1 MNLYTVLIQKDTYS
15 LVPDTVTENEIPIL
29 QELHGA
35 SNVKNAKGNPVDD
48 DGLGSPVKTF
58 EPQDE
63 FARLCNRYGA
73 DVVQQIYGTRGNGLK
88 KTSRRKTATAPTE

>member
-29 QELHGA
+29 QEMHGT
-35 SNVKNAKGNPVDD
+35 SNVKNANGNPVEA
-48 DGLGSPVKTF
+48 DGLGSPVGTY

-73 DVVQQIYGTRGNGLK
+73 EVVQHIYGTRGNGLK
-88 KTSRRKTATAPTE
+88 RTSRRKTAAPAE